1 MTKVLSAHARRF
13 VEIPNTELVEN
24 RSTLENE
31 KLREA
36 IQLFLRAG
44 YHLDIEAFNLLSTIS
59 KAEDATRLSEL
70 ALKRLETHN
79 DKTLFITRSLL
90 EEATEVTFLKAK
102 EPEPITTPTVQEPS
116 ALAVPGKSRR
126 KLHSHA
132 KSIEKDIEV
141 LEDPTDKI
149 CSTGSIDEY
158 LEYFHD
164 RFKRIRRLLRQRMD
178 SRNAISIKE
187 VFRAPPKSRVTMI
200 CIITDKRESKHGTFL
215 LTEDLESSATILV
228 PSNAPPEL
236 IEKTKLLLP
245 DQVVSLS
252 LVKGRKGLLILE
264 DVALP
269 DIPQAKP
276 HKAKEPVHVA
286 LISDLHVGSKEFMR
300 EEFNRFVL
308 WLNGKY
314 GNERLRETASLV
326 KYVIIAGDIVDGIG
340 VYPNQFRELAERDI
354 FKQYKL
360 AAQFLEQIP
369 DYVELIVIPGNHD
382 ASRKALP
389 QPAIP
394 KEYAEVLYEARNLL
408 SLGNPAT
415 VSIHGVRFLIY
426 HGRSLD
432 DVLATAPDMNYHSP
446 DRAMRLLL
454 QGRHLAPTYG
464 QRTSIAP
471 EKRDFLVV
479 EQVPDVFHAGHV
491 HVMKYDS
498 YRGTLIVNSGAWQ
511 RQTSYQRN
519 LGLEPT
525 PGIIPVLDLQTLSVL
540 PIDFNV

>member
-1 MTKVLSAHARRF
+1 M
-13 VEIPNTELVEN
+13 
-24 RSTLENE
+24 
-31 KLREA
+31 
-36 IQLFLRAG
+36 
-44 YHLDIEAFNLLSTIS
+44 
-59 KAEDATRLSEL
+59 
-70 ALKRLETHN
+70 
-79 DKTLFITRSLL
+79 
-90 EEATEVTFLKAK
+90 
-102 EPEPITTPTVQEPS
+102 
-116 ALAVPGKSRR
+116 PGKGR
-126 KLHSHA
+126 KRIHSHA
-132 KSIEKDIEV
+132 KSINSDIEV
-141 LEDPTDKI
+141 LQDPTDKI
-149 CSTGSIDEY
+149 CSTGSVEEY

-164 RFKRIRRLLRQRMD
+164 RFKRIRKLLRQRMD
-178 SRNAISIKE
+178 SRSAVSIRE
-187 VFRAPPKSRVTMI
+187 AFRAPPKSKVTVIGM
-200 CIITDKRESKHGTFL
+200 ITDKRESKHGTFL
-215 LTEDLESSATILV
+215 SAEDLEFSATILV

-236 IEKTKLLLP
+236 LDKTKLLLP
-245 DQVVSLS
+245 DQVARLS
-252 LVKGRKGLLILE
+252 LVKGRGGLLILE

-276 HKAKEPVHVA
+276 HRAKEPVYVA

-308 WLNGKY
+308 WINGKY
-314 GNERLRETASLV
+314 GNERLRKTASLV
-326 KYVIIAGDIVDGIG
+326 KYVIVAGDIVDGVGI
-340 VYPNQFRELAERDI
+340 YPNQFRELAERDI
-354 FKQYKL
+354 FKQYKM
-360 AAQFLEQIP
+360 AAQFFEQIP

-394 KEYAEVLYEARNLL
+394 KEYAETLYEARTML
-408 SLGNPAT
+408 SLGNPAM
-415 VSIHGVRFLIY
+415 VSIHGVRLLIF

-446 DRAMRLLL
+446 ERAMRLLL
-454 QGRHLAPTYG
+454 QGRHLAPIYG

-511 RQTSYQRN
+511 RQTSFQRN

-525 PGIIPVLDLQTLSVL
+525 PGIIPVVDLQTLSVL
-540 PIDFNV
+540 PIDFNI